1 MIVELRAVARAMV
14 ANRKKTPTR
23 NMRRDFLGL
32 VLRKD
37 LVMVVEGPW
46 CAWRITIAKVRMD

>member
-1 MIVELRAVARAMV
+1 LIVELRAVARAMV

-37 LVMVVEGPW
+37 LVMVVEGP
-46 CAWRITIAKVRMD
+46 